1 MVRRTGGG
9 RIAGR
14 RVGAVADGVCV
25 THGTKRFAT
34 VRRASTTQVPGPR
47 NLAARRA
54 PEVTVNAKK
63 IITWVLVAFV
73 LFYVIKF
80 PDKSANFVR
89 SAGDVLGNALSQL
102 AEFVGNLG

>member
-1 MVRRTGGG
+1 
-9 RIAGR
+9 
-14 RVGAVADGVCV
+14 
-25 THGTKRFAT
+25 
-34 VRRASTTQVPGPR
+34 
-47 NLAARRA
+47 
-54 PEVTVNAKK
+54 VTVNAKK